1 VTPVRRWVAVA
12 VVLPVLAA
20 GCSDDPEPRFE
31 PSPSPTE
38 STSSAAPEP
47 KAWEVKSEAG
57 AYAFVRHWVATLN
70 DAGRTGDTDE
80 LSALSAKPCGTCRN
94 IIGYIDD
101 VYGEGG
107 EVRSDGWRIVNLG
120 ELPENFDGKR
130 ASVPARIRESRQVV
144 LRRNP
149 NKRVVVEPST
159 FTMTFDVVWDGG
171 WSVKDAVIV
180 T

>member
-57 AYAFVRHWVATLN
+57 AVAFAKHWIDVFNEATRSG
-70 DAGRTGDTDE
+70 DAGEVRAASTET
-80 LSALSAKPCGTCRN
+80 CGTCSRFAD
-94 IIGYIDD
+94 GIDD
-101 VYGEGG
+101 LYQGGGSIESQGWKVVQAVPTSSMVISKPRIALRIRQSPQRVTQKNG
-107 EVRSDGWRIVNLG
+107 EVRSFPGGR
-120 ELPENFDGKR
+120 ETF
-130 ASVPARIRESRQVV
+130 SARLVWTDSQWLMNDLVLIR
-144 LRRNP
+144 
-149 NKRVVVEPST
+149 
-159 FTMTFDVVWDGG
+159 
-171 WSVKDAVIV
+171 
-180 T
+180 